1 MNSKKKSKQNEQR
14 EDELFDALDEIMD
27 VVTETFNKYK
37 VTPKEAFTVLN
48 TLYTNLCDQV
58 IESRDE
64 SLTEQDVKKW
74 LVTQVDNLKVV
85 IKNELPIKENKD
97 EHK

>member
-1 MNSKKKSKQNEQR
+1 MNSKKKSKQNERR
-14 EDELFDALDEIMD
+14 EVEVLYALDEIMD
-27 VVTETFNKYK
+27 VVTNTFNKYK
-37 VTPKEAFTVLN
+37 VTPKEALTLLN
-48 TLYTNLCDQV
+48 TLYADICDNV
-58 IESRDE
+58 IESRGE
-64 SLTEQDVKKW
+64 GLSEQDIKTW

>member
-1 MNSKKKSKQNEQR
+1 MNSKKKNKQNEQR

-37 VTPKEAFTVLN
+37 VTPKEAFTILN
-48 TLYTNLCDQV
+48 ALYTNLCDQV

-74 LVTQVDNLKVV
+74 LVTQVDNLKGV
-85 IKNELPIKENKD
+85 IENKLPLKENENEQK
-97 EHK
+97 